1 MEHFWV
7 RTMQEG
13 NPDVCLNSA
22 GPFPKRT
29 ADIVAHQTEVKLPEV
44 GGFYVKVVN
53 PTEEDC

>member
-7 RTMQEG
+7 RIMQEG

-22 GPFPKRT
+22 GPYPKRI
-29 ADIVAHQTEVKLPEV
+29 ADIVAHQTEVKLPET

-53 PTEEDC
+53 PSEE